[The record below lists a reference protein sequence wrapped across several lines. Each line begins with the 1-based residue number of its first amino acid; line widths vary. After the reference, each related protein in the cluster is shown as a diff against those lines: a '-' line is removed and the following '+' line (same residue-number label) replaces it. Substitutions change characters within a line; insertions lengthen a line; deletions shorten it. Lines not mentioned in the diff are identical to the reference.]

1 MKKALVILSGG
12 QDSTT
17 CLALACRRYDEVA
30 AITFNYGQRHA
41 RELQAAA
48 DVAKI
53 CGIKNHW
60 TVTIG
65 PILQGA
71 SPLTDMNQTLEQYAD
86 YQSMDSIIGDR
97 IEKTFV
103 PMRNALFLTIAANY
117 AVANGYST
125 LVTGV
130 CEADNANYPD
140 CRASFIASQ
149 EATINEALGTTGTP
163 AALTIETPLIYA
175 SKAES
180 IHALN
185 EIHALP
191 LLGFSHTAYDGSYP
205 PVGSD
210 HATILRA
217 EGFVQSGMPD
227 PLVLRAVA
235 TGLMPLPATAN
246 YANAEMNDIC
256 INMMRGIA
264 ESHGLT
270 F

>member
-17 CLALACRRYDEVA
+17 CLALACRQFDEVA
-30 AITFNYGQRHA
+30 AITFDYGQRHS

-48 DVAKI
+48 NVAQI
-53 CGIKNHW
+53 CGVVEHSV
-60 TVTIG
+60 VTLG
-65 PILQGA
+65 PILRGT

-86 YQSMDSIIGDR
+86 FNSMDQIIGDR

-117 AVANGYST
+117 AVAGGCGT
-125 LVTGV
+125 LITGV

-140 CRASFIASQ
+140 CRQVFIKSQ
-149 EATINEALGTTGTP
+149 ELTINQALGTTGTP
-163 AALTIETPLIYA
+163 MQLTIETPLMFA
-175 SKAES
+175 SKADS
-180 IHALN
+180 IKMLHHI
-185 EIHALP
+185 EGLP

-227 PLVLRAVA
+227 PLVLRAHSE
-235 TGLMPLPATAN
+235 GLMDLPNTPN
-246 YANAEMNDIC
+246 YANVEFNRELVARMSV
-256 INMMRGIA
+256 IA
-264 ESHGLT
+264 HTHNLQL
-270 F
+270 